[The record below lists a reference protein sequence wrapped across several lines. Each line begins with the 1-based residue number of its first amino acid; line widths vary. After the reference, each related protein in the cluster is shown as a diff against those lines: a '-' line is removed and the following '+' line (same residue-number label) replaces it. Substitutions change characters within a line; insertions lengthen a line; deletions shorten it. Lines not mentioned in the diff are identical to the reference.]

1 MVIYIANSRFAELH
15 SKRSVT
21 AYVHLF
27 TVCIMRDNNKF
38 SEHVND
44 QKKEQFWGSCRPTDG
59 NKNNNLLTKQ

>member
-1 MVIYIANSRFAELH
+1 M
-15 SKRSVT
+15 
-21 AYVHLF
+21 HLF

-38 SEHVND
+38 HGHVNN